1 MARLNICKLSPP
13 FGFFKKKDNLPK
25 IRPSTDSNRVPNAT
39 SITVLDALAELAKIE
54 SENVRVLSNNLS
66 PIREDVTRTLR
77 SIQKVADELKKDK
90 IKLDEDK
97 FKSVVEN
104 SKATVVTSLE
114 REVSS
119 DLPSPHS
126 AYDAKRFKERLE
138 SIMNRF
144 GEVSGSHSKV
154 LNVFMKKYAGKLK
167 DEFERLSSLLQDTKS
182 FITDFEQEATVIR
195 ECNNILNTISQKTS
209 SLKSNKIEVENTR
222 SVIEKLEYDL
232 RELENTLKN
241 LEDSIEFR
249 DSVHTLSQI
258 DKVKIEEEEFNK
270 QLLGLFGHL
279 SRAITKYS
287 YGMTKETYRRLHV
300 LSEMPWKIFEDVEG
314 LSPYIKLLSE
324 IRRSVQLY
332 DITLKDSDKVIH
344 YCDNILKSLPEF
356 QEIAKKRK
364 LRLESLNKKKANS
377 LVATSR
383 EIREK
388 INNYNESIQNNR
400 RVLEQLTKE
409 INEKDGELE
418 ELRKKAEERLM
429 IISGRKFSI
438 ST

>member
-1 MARLNICKLSPP
+1 
-13 FGFFKKKDNLPK
+13 
-25 IRPSTDSNRVPNAT
+25 
-39 SITVLDALAELAKIE
+39 
-54 SENVRVLSNNLS
+54 
-66 PIREDVTRTLR
+66 
-77 SIQKVADELKKDK
+77 
-90 IKLDEDK
+90 
-97 FKSVVEN
+97 
-104 SKATVVTSLE
+104 
-114 REVSS
+114 
-119 DLPSPHS
+119 
-126 AYDAKRFKERLE
+126 
-138 SIMNRF
+138 
-144 GEVSGSHSKV
+144 
-154 LNVFMKKYAGKLK
+154 
-167 DEFERLSSLLQDTKS
+167 
-182 FITDFEQEATVIR
+182 
-195 ECNNILNTISQKTS
+195 
-209 SLKSNKIEVENTR
+209 
-222 SVIEKLEYDL
+222 
-232 RELENTLKN
+232 
-241 LEDSIEFR
+241 
-249 DSVHTLSQI
+249 
-258 DKVKIEEEEFNK
+258 
-270 QLLGLFGHL
+270 
-279 SRAITKYS
+279 
-287 YGMTKETYRRLHV
+287 MTKETYRRLHV

-388 INNYNESIQNNR
+388 INNDNESIQNNR

-429 IISGRKFSI
+429 IISGRKFSL